1 LITGYLEKEESLS
14 AYVEQ
19 IKEERSKNGK
29 SRRAA
34 SRKLQDLGK
43 ENKNKFALSE
53 KEVHNIYDLLE
64 EEFPEI

>member
-1 LITGYLEKEESLS
+1 ME
-14 AYVEQ
+14 
-19 IKEERSKNGK
+19 K

-53 KEVHNIYDLLE
+53 KEVQNIYDLLE